1 MTSPTSN
8 PTAPEAPEV
17 IRVPSR
23 ELLSSGRVLAGRYEI
38 RGRLGAGGM
47 GAVYRAHDR
56 ELDEDVALKMVL
68 PERLDEPKTLARFR
82 AEVKLARKITHPNVC
97 RVFDLAEDEG
107 LLFLTMELVEG
118 STLREL
124 VAAGPIEPARALDL
138 LQQVTDGVAAAHE
151 KGIVHRDLKPEN
163 VLLRRD
169 DRCVVADFGLARGPE
184 NGVSTAFGGAGTP
197 AYMSP
202 EQMRA
207 EPLDVRSDVF
217 TLGIIGFELLTG
229 KSPFAADSSDAV
241 TTSIL
246 RAAPPPLAV
255 AGLPDGTRKAVEAA
269 LVKALE
275 KRPEDRFASAGELA
289 AALARARRGGPETR
303 STLRGVSD
311 GAAPPPA
318 PAERIN
324 LLGGRRRGVIAAAAV
339 VLVVVAGV
347 FLLRR
352 STFDRTV
359 TAPPPSAAA
368 APTEDE
374 RAAIVVLPF
383 ENLTGDPAW
392 EGLAKSAPEALR
404 GVMRAMKEVRLVET
418 TNPDPAA
425 ARNAGVTFWMRGSVQ
440 RVGTRIRLSAQIEP
454 LGAEAGAAS
463 GEPIEIDDVEADP
476 RAALAE
482 LRQRALD
489 EARHSARAFERR
501 RRALRG
507 TNVAT
512 AREKFLAYEAMIGP
526 APKPEHFDRGLAL
539 LDEAIAADPAYVPAI
554 VARAHLAWQGAGPGT
569 DATRMARAL
578 DELGLA
584 LSLAP
589 SDGLA
594 HETRCRIARGATELA
609 ERRTDRAFEQ
619 ALEACT
625 LALRVFPTSA
635 EARIALARLE
645 DRRCRDEEAMRLL
658 EESLELDRAVSG
670 RALRYLVTLALQGD
684 RLPIAD
690 HASAR
695 LVAFQEE
702 EQRLGPRA
710 LGRRAGMPPV
720 RGAHLFRGVT
730 LLRLGKTDAAV
741 EAFRREMVNASAS
754 KGDAWAEAAAIR
766 GLVRIA
772 SQKREAPAED
782 LARRLDRI
790 EASFRAQTG
799 GARTLA
805 SAYSFVDP
813 AAALAWIE
821 PPSEKDGCETA
832 FDKTLAYQ
840 AAGKLDRARQS
851 LATCKP
857 VFAWERSCV
866 EALAPQ
872 LGP

>member
-1 MTSPTSN
+1 MTSSESN
-8 PTAPEAPEV
+8 ATAPEAPEV
-17 IRVPSR
+17 IRVPSK
-23 ELLSSGRVLAGRYEI
+23 ELLTIGRVLAGRYEI
-38 RGRLGAGGM
+38 QGRLGAGGM

-82 AEVKLARKITHPNVC
+82 AEVKIARKITHPNVC

-124 VAAGPIEPARALDL
+124 VAAGPIDPARALDL
-138 LQQVTDGVAAAHE
+138 FQQVTDGVAAAHE

-169 DRCVVADFGLARGPE
+169 DRCVVADFGLARGP
-184 NGVSTAFGGAGTP
+184 GLGASTAAGGAGTP

-202 EQMRA
+202 EQIRA

-229 KSPFAADSSDAV
+229 KSPFAADSPGVV
-241 TTSIL
+241 TTAIL
-246 RAAPPPLAV
+246 RAGPPPLV
-255 AGLPDGTRKAVEAA
+255 LPGLPEGTRKAIEAV

-275 KRPEDRFASAGELA
+275 RRPEDRFASAGELA
-289 AALARARRGGPETR
+289 AALAKARRGGAETR

-311 GAAPPPA
+311 GAPAAPPS
-318 PAERIN
+318 IGKTN
-324 LLGGRRRGVIAAAAV
+324 LFVGRRGVIAAATAV
-339 VLVVVAGV
+339 VVVVVVAFV
-347 FLLRR
+347 LRR
-352 STFDRTV
+352 SSFERSA
-359 TAPPPSAAA
+359 TAPPAPSGSAAI
-368 APTEDE
+368 PQED

-404 GVMRAMKEVRLVET
+404 GVMRAMKEMRLVET
-418 TNPDPAA
+418 AAVDVVA
-425 ARNAGVTFWMRGSVQ
+425 ARNAGATFWMRGSVQ
-440 RVGTRIRLSAQIEP
+440 RVGARIRLAAQIEP
-454 LGAEAGAAS
+454 IDAETGAAP
-463 GEPIEIDDVEADP
+463 GEPIEIDEVEADP

-489 EARHSARAFERR
+489 EARLAVRAFERR

-507 TNVAT
+507 TNVAV

-526 APKPEHFDRGLAL
+526 APKPEHFDRGLTL
-539 LDEAIAADPAYVPAI
+539 LDEALAADPAYVPAI

-578 DELGLA
+578 EELGRA

-589 SDGLA
+589 TDGLA

-609 ERRTDRAFEQ
+609 ERRTDQAFEQ

-645 DRRCRDEEAMRLL
+645 DRRCRDEEAMRFL

-730 LLRLGKTDAAV
+730 LLRLGKTDEAA
-741 EAFRREMVNASAS
+741 EAFRKERVDASAS
-754 KGDAWAEAAAIR
+754 KSDAWAEAAAIR

-772 SQKREAPAED
+772 SQRREAPAED
-782 LARRLDRI
+782 LVRRLDRI
-790 EASFRAQTG
+790 EANFKAKPG
-799 GARTLA
+799 GARRLA

-821 PPSEKDGCETA
+821 PPSETDGCEAA

-851 LATCKP
+851 LAMCKP
-857 VFAWERSCV
+857 AFAWERSCV
-866 EALAPQ
+866 EALAPE